1 MNRARRRSSHRRA
14 PRTAERS
21 SHTGSLKAPV
31 IPRASAILWLTVSR
45 NEVASMSTALIVFLI
60 VIAVLAGITVTLKTS
75 ANKGMPSADVLH
87 RAAERSRE
95 LDAKEKAEED
105 A

>member
-1 MNRARRRSSHRRA
+1 
-14 PRTAERS
+14 
-21 SHTGSLKAPV
+21 
-31 IPRASAILWLTVSR
+31 
-45 NEVASMSTALIVFLI
+45 MSTALIVFLI